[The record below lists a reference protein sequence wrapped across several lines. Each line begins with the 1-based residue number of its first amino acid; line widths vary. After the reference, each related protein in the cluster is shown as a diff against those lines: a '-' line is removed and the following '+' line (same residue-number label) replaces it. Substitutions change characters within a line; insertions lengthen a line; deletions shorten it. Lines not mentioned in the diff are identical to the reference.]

1 MNAEEGPDGG
11 WTEQKK
17 EKREKK
23 YHWFFHPAAQTTGPT
38 QQAAA
43 AVPGMAF
50 LHVNKLCTHY
60 QHSLPPFDHP
70 GECAKCLW
78 PFSESDITLLH
89 IITTPYYLLKK
100 KRLDFHY
107 DQNRVVTERISTYWK
122 DFTHAWFDALWS
134 VRRSYRLSFPLYL
147 DLGAFNLA
155 SLKINKNKTD
165 SGPFPVENHSLAKTL
180 ISHYPVM
187 LISDPG
193 NTSVCLA
200 IIGSV
205 VIVIMIIMPS
215 S

>member
-1 MNAEEGPDGG
+1 MRCEVFVGVIGCP
-11 WTEQKK
+11 
-17 EKREKK
+17 
-23 YHWFFHPAAQTTGPT
+23 
-38 QQAAA
+38 
-43 AVPGMAF
+43 
-50 LHVNKLCTHY
+50 
-60 QHSLPPFDHP
+60 S
-70 GECAKCLW
+70 
-78 PFSESDITLLH
+78 
-89 IITTPYYLLKK
+89 
-100 KRLDFHY
+100 
-107 DQNRVVTERISTYWK
+107 
-122 DFTHAWFDALWS
+122 
-134 VRRSYRLSFPLYL
+134 LYL

-193 NTSVCLA
+193 NTFVCLA